1 MTPSMHLSAIDL
13 TPKQERAIEQE
24 RWEQEDRL
32 REAIA
37 DMMHNERG
45 SSILLISARSSMRS
59 WNKLVRQPCEPE
71 WQTKTP
77 VPIPALGR
85 AYYQPLCR
93 RR

>member
-13 TPKQERAIEQE
+13 TPEQERAIEQE

-37 DMMHNERG
+37 DAMHNERG
-45 SSILLISARSSMRS
+45 KLYLADIRKVVIEEL
-59 WNKLVRQPCEPE
+59 NKLVRQPCEPE

-77 VPIPALGR
+77 VPIPALG
-85 AYYQPLCR
+85 
-93 RR
+93 

>member
-13 TPKQERAIEQE
+13 TPEQERAIEQE

-37 DMMHNERG
+37 DAMHNERG
-45 SSILLISARSSMRS
+45 KLYLADIRKIVIEEL
-59 WNKLVRQPCEPE
+59 NKLVRQPCEPE

-77 VPIPALGR
+77 VPIPALG
-85 AYYQPLCR
+85 
-93 RR
+93 